1 MVGRKNLI
9 RQRVSHVDYKRKSAL
24 VLNRK
29 GKAYSVILS
38 DKAIAKGI
46 KEDDIAHIRILLDGK
61 WVITDFEKPYSSEND
76 EYAWADAQLMGEY

>member
-9 RQRVSHVDYKRKSAL
+9 RQRVRHVDYKRKSAL

-38 DKAIAKGI
+38 DYAISKGI
-46 KEDDIAHIRILLDGK
+46 EENDIAHIRILLSGE
-61 WVITDFEKPYSSEND
+61 WVIVDFEKQYSSEND
-76 EYAWADAQLMGEY
+76 EYAKYDEQLTGEY

>member
-9 RQRVSHVDYKRKSAL
+9 RQRVSHVDYDRHSAL

-38 DKAIAKGI
+38 DYPISKGI
-46 KEDDIAHIRILLDGK
+46 
-61 WVITDFEKPYSSEND
+61 
-76 EYAWADAQLMGEY
+76 Q